1 MRRGRAAA
9 RRATCVPRP
18 GPSRDARP
26 RRPGAPKATWPP
38 SPSRRRTRSASGRSA
53 WRRCSMT
60 TIDRSPLAA
69 RSARRWSTA
78 TVPGGSRLAVGS
90 SRTRRRGSGAR
101 MSARAR
107 RCCSPPDR
115 APGGTRLEAGQ
126 AHLREGRRDGR
137 QHPVA
142 VPATVLQP
150 EGDLVGN
157 VRHHELRFGIL
168 EDEAD
173 LLAKDA
179 RRRARHLVVT
189 DEQRAGPRAGQGVR
203 HDPRQRA
210 GERALAAPRW
220 ADDEQQLAGVQ
231 READVV
237 EGRAGPARVRP
248 AEPVRANGRRGH
260 APPGKVSR
268 TPVRRSAFRSHQ
280 PSSPASTM
288 PEMTSTTAI
297 AACTSSP
304 NLSGG

>member
-1 MRRGRAAA
+1 MRGHVPRRPEGDLAAVAIQEEDAVGERQERLEAVLDDHDRPVAA
-9 RRATCVPRP
+9 RRQVGQALEHGHR
-18 GPSRDARP
+18 ARRVQVGGRLVEDEEARQ
-26 RRPGAPKATWPP
+26 RRQDVGQGEALL
-38 SPSRRRTRSASGRSA
+38 
-53 WRRCSMT
+53 
-60 TIDRSPLAA
+60 LAA
-69 RSARRWSTA
+69 RQ
-78 TVPGGSRLAVGS
+78 
-90 SRTRRRGSGAR
+90 GAR
-101 MSARAR
+101 
-107 RCCSPPDR
+107 
-115 APGGTRLEAGQ
+115 GTRLEAGQ

-173 LLAKDA
+173 LPAKDA

-248 AEPVRANGRRGH
+248 AEPVRANGWWGH

-297 AACTSSP
+297 VACTSSP